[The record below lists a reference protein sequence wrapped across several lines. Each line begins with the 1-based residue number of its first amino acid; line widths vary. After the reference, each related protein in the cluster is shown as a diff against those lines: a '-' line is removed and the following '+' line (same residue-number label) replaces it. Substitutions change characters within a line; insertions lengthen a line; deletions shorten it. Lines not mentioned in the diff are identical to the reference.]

1 MGMYLVSVDAD
12 EWFGAAEEE
21 RPLLAAALD
30 EELARRGLPPY
41 RSVPPPAEFVRGSGQ
56 SFEEKLVPPMDSFA
70 ELCQE
75 LLTPDE
81 TGTLLGWTVL
91 VPVPLAEEITLP
103 VGSAYTDETVV
114 ASAHRV
120 LPLAER
126 LAAALELPADL
137 PTACDNLDLS
147 SWFLDGP
154 GGAPEASGRPGRWAR
169 DADAAFYAAMYL
181 RAAQHCLR
189 RGCPL
194 TYC

>member
-12 EWFGAAEEE
+12 EWFGPEEE
-21 RPLLAAALD
+21 GRSAVAAALD

-41 RSVPPPAEFVRGSGQ
+41 RAVPPPAGFVRGSGQ
-56 SFEEKLVPPMDSFA
+56 SFEEKLVPPMESFA
-70 ELCQE
+70 ALCRE
-75 LLTPDE
+75 LLPPDE
-81 TGTLLGWTVL
+81 TETLLGWSVL
-91 VPVPLAEEITLP
+91 VPVPLDGEIALP
-103 VGSAYTDETVV
+103 VPSAYADDTLV

-137 PTACDNLDLS
+137 PEFSDNLSLTC
-147 SWFLDGP
+147 WFLDGP
-154 GGAPEASGRPGRWAR
+154 GSAPAAAGRPGRWAR
-169 DADAAFYAAMYL
+169 DTDAAFYAAMYL

-194 TYC
+194 AYC